1 MKYQILW
8 LAEDKTLYSN
18 YSKNIKELKRKIEY
32 FTKTKHLKLN
42 NKDRFNNLQV
52 SKKVNGKY
60 LILSAEETLHIIK
73 RNGDEE

>member
-18 YSKNIKELKRKIEY
+18 YAKNIKELKSKIEY
-32 FTKTKHLKLN
+32 FTKEKHLKLN
-42 NKDRFNNLQV
+42 NEDRFNNLQV

-60 LILSAEETLHIIK
+60 LILSTKEVLNMIK
-73 RNGDEE
+73 GE